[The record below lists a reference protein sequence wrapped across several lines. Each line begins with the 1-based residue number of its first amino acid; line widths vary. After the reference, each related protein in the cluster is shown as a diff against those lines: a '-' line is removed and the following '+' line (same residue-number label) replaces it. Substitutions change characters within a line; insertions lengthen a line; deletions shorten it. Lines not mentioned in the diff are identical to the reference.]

1 MSIDTPIAR
10 FLLLLGL
17 SFFFGLAFEEFHS
30 RDKQPR
36 PGGVRSFPL
45 LALAGALLYRLDT
58 RQLLP
63 MSVGLLV
70 LGIWLACFYWRH
82 LGETDEQGVTGVGLM
97 APICNVL
104 AYLLGPV
111 ALTEPPWVA
120 VGATVAAVLFLTARE
135 KLHGVARRIETSE
148 IITAGKFLMLTGIV
162 LPLLPDHPISHLTDI
177 SPHQVWLAVL
187 AVCTVSYASYLLQ
200 RYVAPAGAG
209 LWVALLGGLYS
220 STATTVVLARRARA
234 EPGTLLQ
241 AQTGILL
248 ATAVMYL
255 RLLAIILV
263 FSRPLAAGLA
273 PALLGLSAF
282 GFVMAGF
289 WLWIHGGYGAQTL
302 DVKQSANPLE
312 LGTAAIFATVFVLI
326 SLASAWARTQ
336 FGTTGL
342 YLLAA
347 IVGVSDID
355 PFVLSLAEQGDGQMP
370 VMTGVVAIL
379 IATSSN
385 NILKAGYAA
394 AFAGGR
400 ASLPPAAA
408 LALLALAGL
417 GIAAWLAMTGG

>member
-1 MSIDTPIAR
+1 MNIDTPVAR

-30 RDKQPR
+30 HGKQAR

-45 LALAGALLYRLDT
+45 LALTGALLYRLDT

-63 MSVGLLV
+63 VSVGLLV
-70 LGIWLACFYWRH
+70 LGGWLACFYWRR
-82 LGETDEQGVTGVGLM
+82 LGEPDELGAASVSLM
-97 APICNVL
+97 SPVCNVI
-104 AYLLGPV
+104 AYVLGPI
-111 ALTEPPWVA
+111 ALAEPPWVA

-135 KLHGVARRIETSE
+135 KLHGLARHIEASE
-148 IITAGKFLMLTGIV
+148 FVTAGKFLMLTGLV
-162 LPLLPDHPISHLTDI
+162 LPLLPDQPVTHLTDI
-177 SPHQVWLAVL
+177 TPHQVWLAVL

-220 STATTVVLARRARA
+220 STATTVVLARHAHA
-234 EPGTLLQ
+234 EPATLVQ
-241 AQTGILL
+241 AQTGIML

-255 RLLAIILV
+255 RLLVIILV

-282 GFVMAGF
+282 GLVMAGF
-289 WLWIHGGYGAQTL
+289 WRWINGGRAVPARDAQ
-302 DVKQSANPLE
+302 QPANPLE
-312 LGTAAIFATVFVLI
+312 LGAAVVFAVVFVLI
-326 SLASAWARTQ
+326 SLAAAWARAR

-355 PFVLSLAEQGDGQMP
+355 PFVLSLAEHSAGQMP
-370 VMTGVVAIL
+370 VVSGVVAIL
-379 IATSSN
+379 IATAVSVQA
-385 NILKAGYAA
+385 LRLTY
-394 AFAGGR
+394 GR
-400 ASLPPAAA
+400 AA
-408 LALLALAGL
+408 
-417 GIAAWLAMTGG
+417 